1 MLSDGLTSEFLTSFD
16 VLPFLVDAS
25 VLRDTSPNQERARS
39 SSTQDRA
46 LSRHK
51 QRFESAWGHLLHGYM
66 HEESPLLVKNP
77 IRLADC
83 HGRLSIDHGINY
95 LGSLRY
101 LPAIG
106 SAKLDTCVV

>member
-1 MLSDGLTSEFLTSFD
+1 MF
-16 VLPFLVDAS
+16 AS
-25 VLRDTSPNQERARS
+25 P
-39 SSTQDRA
+39 
-46 LSRHK
+46 
-51 QRFESAWGHLLHGYM
+51 WGHLLHGYT
-66 HEESPLLVKNP
+66 HEESPVLVKNP

>member
-1 MLSDGLTSEFLTSFD
+1 MSSLSLFVRAYCVTQRLIKKDPDL
-16 VLPFLVDAS
+16 LVA
-25 VLRDTSPNQERARS
+25 
-39 SSTQDRA
+39 QDRA
-46 LSRHK
+46 LSRRK
-51 QRFESAWGHLLHGYM
+51 ERFEFAWGHLLHGYM